1 MQALRTIGWVILT
14 IILVAFIAINW
25 VTVPVNFW
33 PLSDGTYLR
42 FEWPVGF
49 VALVFFLL
57 GFLPMWLVNRAGRW
71 RTSRRIESLEN
82 TQRTAPNGAAPP
94 FGTTTQ
100 LDARAPAP
108 QSPPQ

>member
-1 MQALRTIGWVILT
+1 MQALRTIGWVIMT

-25 VTVPVNFW
+25 RPVAINFW
-33 PLSDGTYLR
+33 PLSDGSFLR

-71 RTSRRIESLEN
+71 RTSRRIATLDNTLRSSSLG
-82 TQRTAPNGAAPP
+82 TAPPVPA
-94 FGTTTQ
+94 TTP
-100 LDARAPAP
+100 LDAQAPAT

>member
-1 MQALRTIGWVILT
+1 MQALRTIVWVILT

-25 VTVPVNFW
+25 ETVPVNFW

-57 GFLPMWLVNRAGRW
+57 GFVPMWLVNRAGRW
-71 RTSRRIESLEN
+71 RTSRRIQSLEN
-82 TQRTAPNGAAPP
+82 TLRSSPLGSAPP
-94 FGTTTQ
+94 IATTTQ
-100 LDARAPAP
+100 LDARAPDP
-108 QSPPQ
+108 QAPPQ

>member
-25 VTVPVNFW
+25 NTVAVNFW

-57 GFLPMWLVNRAGRW
+57 GFVPMWLVNRAGRW
-71 RTSRRIESLEN
+71 RTSRRIASLEN
-82 TQRTAPNGAAPP
+82 TLRASPPGAGAPVA
-94 FGTTTQ
+94 TTTQ
-100 LDARAPAP
+100 LDARTSDTP
-108 QSPPQ
+108 SPTQ

>member
-57 GFLPMWLVNRAGRW
+57 GFLPMWLVNRAGALAHEPPDRIAGKYAAH
-71 RTSRRIESLEN
+71 RAKRRGSTLRHHN
-82 TQRTAPNGAAPP
+82 SA
-94 FGTTTQ
+94 
-100 LDARAPAP
+100 
-108 QSPPQ
+108 